1 MWINSF
7 LQLPMP
13 QYERIAVFPATWIN
27 LLIFVNISCRTLVK
41 LWKDVDNKSF
51 TSSFN
56 VLVVSESYPQVM
68 QGFSTIFPPL
78 FPQYFYLLA
87 RFIFQLASCLS
98 FVLDVGR
105 YVFRLTTNH
114 LFSHPIKQVQNLMT
128 NQGLIIVKSS
138 FSRAC
143 AYARTLHFCTFCFHN
158 LHRFPSNTFYSNGLS
173 AFYKHLF
180 NVSRRMA

>member
-1 MWINSF
+1 
-7 LQLPMP
+7 MP

-27 LLIFVNISCRTLVK
+27 LLFIVNISCRTLMK
-41 LWKDVDNKSF
+41 LWKSVDNKSF
-51 TSSFN
+51 GSSFN
-56 VLVVSESYPQVM
+56 ELGVSGSYPQVV
-68 QGFSTIFPPL
+68 QGFSTVFPPL
-78 FPQYFYLLA
+78 FPQFFYFLT

-128 NQGLIIVKSS
+128 DQDLIIVKSS
-138 FSRAC
+138 LSRAC

-158 LHRFPSNTFYSNGLS
+158 LHRFPCNSFYSSGLS
-173 AFYKHLF
+173 VFCKHLF
-180 NVSRRMA
+180 NVSRRMV